1 MTHFLWAYELGF
13 WLMLGFLQAI
23 LVLLLIL
30 YVSAKLVVL
39 ASKAFKTIGINKWV
53 FKELPPYISSMRL
66 NYNKKAKT
74 LVAIARIDSKNGFFY
89 RSKIIEVPQT
99 KVLKEYAEKL
109 QLDLMSD
116 ISKEL
121 KECKISL

>member
-30 YVSAKLVVL
+30 YVFAKLVDVFTNAL
-39 ASKAFKTIGINKWV
+39 RTVGINKWV
-53 FKELPPYISSMRL
+53 FKELPPHISSMSL
-66 NYNKKAKT
+66 KYNKETKT
-74 LVAIARIDSKNGFFY
+74 LIATARVDFKDSFFY
-89 RSKIIEVPQT
+89 RNKLIQVPT
-99 KVLKEYAEKL
+99 TAKLKEYAHEL

-116 ISKEL
+116 ISEEL